1 MNAPVLRPSRRRLL
15 IAGAA
20 GAASLPAVGWLARPA
35 LAAPRQPFEPP
46 FNVGYV
52 YVSPIGGGGWTYQ
65 HNLGR
70 LALEKAMPDD
80 VRTRYV
86 EQVPEGPDAER
97 VIRELASGGCKLIF
111 ATSFGYMDSVIRVAR
126 SFPDLAFEHASG
138 YKMADNVSVYNARFY
153 EGRYLSGL
161 VAGQMCRSHVIGYVA
176 GMPIPEVLQ
185 GLNAFT
191 IGARS
196 IDPRIEVRVVWTN
209 AWFDP
214 GRERD
219 AVQSLIAQKADLL
232 THHTD
237 SPTVVQAAEEKG
249 VFSIGYH
256 SNMSRFAPKRH
267 LVSVTHHWGD
277 YYISRVRALLEGTW
291 TVGSRMGSVADNA
304 VRLEAMSAQVPQ
316 HIQQLVA
323 KRTREI
329 AQGKRH
335 PFLGPVV
342 DNTGRTRIAGD
353 AVLDDDQLGK
363 MDWLVEGVIGAV

>member
-1 MNAPVLRPSRRRLL
+1 MIS
-15 IAGAA
+15 AA
-20 GAASLPAVGWLARPA
+20 WLSAAVRAWAR
-35 LAAPRQPFEPP
+35 
-46 FNVGYV
+46 
-52 YVSPIGGGGWTYQ
+52 
-65 HNLGR
+65 
-70 LALEKAMPDD
+70 
-80 VRTRYV
+80 
-86 EQVPEGPDAER
+86 
-97 VIRELASGGCKLIF
+97 ASG
-111 ATSFGYMDSVIRVAR
+111 V
-126 SFPDLAFEHASG
+126 
-138 YKMADNVSVYNARFY
+138 N
-153 EGRYLSGL
+153 
-161 VAGQMCRSHVIGYVA
+161 
-176 GMPIPEVLQ
+176 
-185 GLNAFT
+185 
-191 IGARS
+191 
-196 IDPRIEVRVVWTN
+196 
-209 AWFDP
+209 
-214 GRERD
+214 
-219 AVQSLIAQKADLL
+219 
-232 THHTD
+232 
-237 SPTVVQAAEEKG
+237 PTVVQAAEEKG

>member
-1 MNAPVLRPSRRRLL
+1 MSTTVLRPSRRRLL
-15 IAGAA
+15 LASGAGTLSL
-20 GAASLPAVGWLARPA
+20 ASGLGLGRNAW
-35 LAAPRQPFEPP
+35 AAPRQPFEAA
-46 FNVGYV
+46 FDVGYV

-70 LALEKAMPDD
+70 LALEKAMPYA

-97 VIRELASGGCKLIF
+97 VIRELASDGCKLVF

-126 SFPDLAFEHASG
+126 SFPDQAFEHASG
-138 YKMADNVSVYNARFY
+138 YKMADNVAVYNARFY
-153 EGRYLSGL
+153 QGRYLSGL
-161 VAGQMCRSHVIGYVA
+161 IAGQMCRSHVIGYVA
-176 GMPIPEVLQ
+176 AMPIPEVLQ
-185 GLNAFT
+185 GINAFT
-191 IGARS
+191 LGARA

-219 AVQSLIAQKADLL
+219 AVQSLIAQKADLV

-237 SPTVVQAAEEKG
+237 SPTVVQAAEENG
-249 VFSIGYH
+249 VYCIGYH

-277 YYISRVRALLEGTW
+277 YYISRVKALLEGTW
-291 TVGSRMGSVADNA
+291 TVGSWMGNLADGSI
-304 VRLEAMSAQVPQ
+304 RLEGMSAQVPQ

-323 KRTREI
+323 RRSREI
-329 AQGKRH
+329 SQGKRH
-335 PFLGPVV
+335 PFVGPVV
-342 DNTGRTRIAGD
+342 DNTGRTRIVAD
-353 AVLDDDQLGK
+353 VVLDDDQLGK